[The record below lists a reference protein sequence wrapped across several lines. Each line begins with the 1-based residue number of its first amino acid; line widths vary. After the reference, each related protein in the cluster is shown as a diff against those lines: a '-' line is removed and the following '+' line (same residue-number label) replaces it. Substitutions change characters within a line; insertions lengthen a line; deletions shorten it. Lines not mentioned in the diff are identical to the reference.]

1 MKPRFIVIAGA
12 FCLTMSLSACSQRQA
27 PSPAATELTQ
37 TSQRK
42 LVQEEKNRALVIE
55 FYTAVLINH
64 NVDLA
69 YQYLSEDY
77 IQHNPFIATGR
88 EALVTALRDY
98 YASYPHAE
106 SRIIRTA
113 TDGNLVYLHVFAK
126 NGPQDTGNAVVD
138 ILRVDNGKIVEHWD
152 VVQPVPQ
159 TSANQNGMF

>member
-1 MKPRFIVIAGA
+1 MKPRFIVIACV
-12 FCLTMSLSACSQRQA
+12 FCLTMSLSACTQRQA
-27 PSPAATELTQ
+27 QSPAPTELTQ
-37 TSQRK
+37 SSQRN
-42 LVQEEKNRALVIE
+42 LAQEEQNRALVIE

-88 EALVTALRDY
+88 EALITTLRDY
-98 YASYPHAE
+98 FASYPNAE
-106 SRIIRTA
+106 SHIIRTS
-113 TDGNLVYLHVFAK
+113 TDGDLVYLHVFAK
-126 NGPQDTGNAVVD
+126 NDPQDTGNAVVD